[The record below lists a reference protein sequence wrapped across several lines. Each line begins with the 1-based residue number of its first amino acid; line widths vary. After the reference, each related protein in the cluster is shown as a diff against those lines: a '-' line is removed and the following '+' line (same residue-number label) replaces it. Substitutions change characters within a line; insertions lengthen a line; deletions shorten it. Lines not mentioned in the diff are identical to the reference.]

1 MRGAELGLGTYR
13 TAGVAAAAQA
23 AIDQDVSWIDTAPN
37 YQRGTA
43 EEQLAPVLGAF
54 PSVRVSTKVGF
65 LDAARQVRATKEGV
79 LTPSR
84 TGKGYCLEPSYVRW
98 QAAQS
103 KAALGR
109 IPDITFVHNPEHG
122 GPEPHE
128 LDARLLEAFRT
139 LEECCRQGLIKTY
152 GVATWS
158 ALHDGSLT
166 VGRLM
171 ELAHKAGGMTNKF
184 AAIQLPL
191 SLVQLGP
198 IADALNGWGVLFDA
212 HAAGLEV
219 FASAPLHGGELLEM
233 VTPTVAQE
241 VLPGATPMQLL
252 LGTVASTPG
261 VTRILLS
268 ASTTSHWTAAEQ
280 AVAPPLPRLFDT
292 TELRKIVDAFRA

>member
-1 MRGAELGLGTYR
+1 MSGAELGLGTYR
-13 TAGVAAAAQA
+13 TTDVAAAAEV
-23 AIDQDVSWIDTAPN
+23 AIDHGVSWIDTAPN

-43 EEQLAPVLGAF
+43 EEQLAPVLDAL

-65 LDAARQVRATKEGV
+65 LDAARQERATKAGV

-84 TGKGYCLEPSYVRW
+84 TGKGYCLEPSYVSW

-103 KAALGR
+103 KAALRR

-122 GPEPHE
+122 GPEPHD
-128 LDARLLEAFRT
+128 LDARLIRGFRT
-139 LEECCRQGLIKTY
+139 LEECCQQGLIKAY

-166 VGRLM
+166 VDRLM
-171 ELAHKAGGMTNKF
+171 ELAHMAGGASHKF

-198 IADALNGWGVLFDA
+198 IADALDGRGVLFDA
-212 HAAGLEV
+212 RAAGLEV
-219 FASAPLHGGELLEM
+219 FGSAPLHGGELLEI

-241 VLPGATPMQLL
+241 VLPGTAPIQLV

-268 ASTTSHWTAAEQ
+268 ASSARHWTAA
-280 AVAPPLPRLFDT
+280 APSATPSLSRPFDST
-292 TELRKIVDAFRA
+292 ALRKIVDAFRA